1 MSKRLFRNDAR
12 KPMPTIKLQGT
23 DFIYERISADGRLT
37 SYQVKIRR
45 KRFPRHDTSFD
56 DLEEA
61 KRFVRK
67 VLGDQDRGHKID
79 RLISH
84 RTSVGNVIE
93 EAIKAI
99 DSGRRMTKGSR
110 DERYRLAKFKKD
122 FPGLCATALADATE
136 DMFEDWMAERL
147 EVVKPNTVLREFR
160 LLKPLFTAAAR
171 KYDLLRS
178 PMEYLKPPRS
188 IDERVRRLL
197 PEEEALLFAELL
209 QAQDPI
215 VPLAAQFALEAGC
228 RRSEQLRVEWADYDA
243 VGGTIWL
250 ADAKNGR
257 GRYLLLTEAAQA
269 IVEALPGR
277 AEGGKIFKTTG
288 NMLKKAFEYARER
301 AARRA
306 EGMGRPDLVSV
317 ATLRWHDFR
326 HEAISRCFDA
336 GWTSEQVMDFSGH
349 VDIKS
354 LLRYRHPKVDES
366 VARLRAMAQ
375 SRGATALVMPQ
386 PGTLDGKIVGDRA
399 RVD

>member
-1 MSKRLFRNDAR
+1 
-12 KPMPTIKLQGT
+12 MPIIKLLGD
-23 DFIYERISADGRLT
+23 DFIYERLSSDGRLT

-45 KRFPRHDTSFD
+45 KGFPHQSVSFD
-56 DLEEA
+56 DLDDA
-61 KRFVRK
+61 RRFVRR
-67 VLGDQDRGHKID
+67 VLVDQDKGHKID
-79 RLISH
+79 RLIGH
-84 RTSVGNVIE
+84 RTLVGDVID
-93 EAIKAI
+93 EAIAAI
-99 DSGRRMTKGSR
+99 DSGRRKTKGSP
-110 DERYRLAKFKKD
+110 DERYRLGKFKRD
-122 FPGLCATALADATE
+122 FAALCATALADASE
-136 DMFEDWMAERL
+136 DMFEDWIAERL
-147 EVVKPNTVLREFR
+147 EVVKPNTVLRDFR
-160 LLKPLFTAAAR
+160 LLKPLFATAAR
-171 KYDLLRS
+171 KYDLRRS
-178 PMEYLKPPRS
+178 PMDYIKPPRS
-188 IDERVRRLL
+188 IDERIRRLL

-228 RRSEQLRVEWADYDA
+228 RRSEQLRVEWSDFDA
-243 VGGTIWL
+243 KGGTIWL

-288 NMLKKAFEYARER
+288 NQLKKAFENARAR

-317 ATLRWHDFR
+317 GTLRWHDFR

-354 LLRYRHPKVDES
+354 LLRYRHPRVDQS
-366 VARLRAMAQ
+366 VARLRALAHN
-375 SRGATALVMPQ
+375 RGTAALVMPQ
-386 PGTLDGKIVGDRA
+386 PGTLDGTIVGDRA
-399 RVD
+399 QVA